1 MSAPQNPYDLPAV
14 LLITD
19 LARALRT
26 SVRSI
31 RRGLRRGD
39 FPLPPMTSPTT
50 PLGMDKKYRWARKD
64 VEQFLAGGFRAFDRR
79 AIRLRYSA

>member
-1 MSAPQNPYDLPAV
+1 MKAEGNPYDLPAV

-19 LARALRT
+19 LAQALRT

-39 FPLPPMTSPTT
+39 FPLRPMSSPTMR
-50 PLGMDKKYRWARKD
+50 LGMDKKYRWARTD
-64 VEQFLAGGFRAFDRR
+64 VEQFLAGGFRSFDKRNV
-79 AIRLRYSA
+79 RLRLSA